1 MPTFSSVGKH
11 VGGEGVGTTVVVGI
25 VAGTS
30 THWTLVGAAVLDV
43 EVVGA
48 CVVDD
53 IDVVVEGPQDDR
65 IMADTRKASCRF
77 VGLFLMF
84 KEVDSRGVN

>member
-30 THWTLVGAAVLDV
+30 THWTLVGAARLDV

-53 IDVVVEGPQDDR
+53 NEVVEEDPQDAR
-65 IMADTRKASCRF
+65 IMADTRRASCRS
-77 VGLFLMF
+77 VGFTVMSE
-84 KEVDSRGVN
+84 EVYCKLSW